1 VEALSAA
8 SPHPFVFTLPV
19 VNGLALPAMPWNSF
33 EMLDVVHQC
42 MLSVRVPGTF
52 AASHESYPVHNE
64 QCVSEQTDKASCRW
78 DVPQ

>member
-1 VEALSAA
+1 MEALSAV
-8 SPHPFVFTLPV
+8 SPHPFVDKLPA
-19 VNGLALPAMPWNSF
+19 VNGLALPPMPWNF
-33 EMLDVVHQC
+33 VEMLDVVHQC
-42 MLSVRVPGTF
+42 MLSIRVPCKF